1 MPIRKYNPTSPGRRF
16 QTVQTF
22 DEITT
27 SESYKPLTEPL
38 RKSGGRNNRGEVTV
52 WWRGG
57 GHKRNYRLIDFKRDK
72 RGIPATVATVEYDP
86 NRSA

>member
-16 QTVQTF
+16 QTVQVF

-38 RKSGGRNNRGEVTV
+38 QKSGGRNNRGELTS
-52 WWRGG
+52 WRRRAQ
-57 GHKRNYRLIDFKRDK
+57 RNYRIIDSGAQARHSND
-72 RGIPATVATVEYDP
+72 RVD
-86 NRSA
+86 R